1 MGDCESYLEAR
12 IFPLARSVTGSR
24 SAMGG
29 NMSISTAMHQEGPR
43 VLPDPTTTA
52 CENSEVGAT
61 VPPRRAAPGQLLH
74 RSRPSDVLI
83 SDWVRTDTDRFTLA
97 LDWPDSHPFHSPL
110 HGRHAPSLIAETIR
124 QAGRLVAHAEFAVPL
139 DHHFLM
145 RDLNY
150 TIEPDRA
157 HAAAD
162 GPPLLLD
169 LTCSDIRRRGAC
181 LARMTC
187 HMVITRGGQVVA
199 TGYGTLTSTSPATY
213 RRLRG
218 DRLTALPSVR
228 LPAPVP
234 PATVRRADPADV
246 VLSPTREPLR
256 WVLRADPA
264 NPALFARPN
273 DHVPGMVL
281 LEAVHQAAQAAVGPA
296 GFYPAS
302 MRLCFDRYAEF
313 GAPCVIEACP
323 AADGEPGTVCLRVSA
338 RQGGQSVFSA
348 LITGIAVSA

>member
-1 MGDCESYLEAR
+1 
-12 IFPLARSVTGSR
+12 
-24 SAMGG
+24 
-29 NMSISTAMHQEGPR
+29 MSISTAMHQEGPR
-43 VLPDPTTTA
+43 VRPEPASTA
-52 CENSEVGAT
+52 RTHLRVGAA
-61 VPPRRAAPGQLLH
+61 VPPRRAAPGQLLQ
-74 RSRPSDVLI
+74 RARPSDVLI
-83 SDWVRTDTDRFTLA
+83 SDWVRTDTDRFTLT
-97 LDWPDSHPFHSPL
+97 LGWPDSHPFHSPL

-124 QAGRLVAHAEFAVPL
+124 QAGRLVAHAEFDVPL

-157 HAAAD
+157 RTGPD

-169 LTCSDIRRRGAC
+169 LTCSDIRRRGAR

-187 HMVITRGGQVVA
+187 HMVITRGGRVVA
-199 TGYGTLTSTSPATY
+199 TGYGSLTSTSPAAY

-218 DRLTALPSVR
+218 DRLTALPPAR

-234 PATVRRADPADV
+234 PAAVRRTDPADV
-246 VLSPTREPLR
+246 VLSPTGDPLR

-281 LEAVHQAAQAAVGPA
+281 LEAVHQAAQAAAGPA

-302 MRLCFDRYAEF
+302 LSLCFDRYAELD
-313 GAPCVIEACP
+313 APCVIEARP
-323 AADGEPGTVCLRVSA
+323 TADGEPGTACLHVSGH
-338 RQGGQSVFSA
+338 QGDRPVFSA
-348 LITGIAVSA
+348 RITGIAVSA